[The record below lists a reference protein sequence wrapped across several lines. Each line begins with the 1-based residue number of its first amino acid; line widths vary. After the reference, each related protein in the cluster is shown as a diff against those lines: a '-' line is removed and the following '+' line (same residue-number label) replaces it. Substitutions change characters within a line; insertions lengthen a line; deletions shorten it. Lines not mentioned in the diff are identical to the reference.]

1 VEYRSQLVLNN
12 NITKNTRKQVS
23 DALKDL
29 LLEISAENKLKSS
42 KKKTN
47 RQGSSA
53 LVDPTQS
60 SVTKSKKL
68 NSSKVEK
75 ENLGRNVTPLA
86 KSGQLAADLGIDVQI
101 PTTVPVAAKK
111 WKISPAKPA
120 KRIATGRNM
129 MVSIWSNLSVYRL
142 TLHSY

>member
-1 VEYRSQLVLNN
+1 MEYRSQLVLNN

-47 RQGSSA
+47 RQGSSS

-86 KSGQLAADLGIDVQI
+86 KSGQLVADLGIDVQI
-101 PTTVPVAAKK
+101 STTVPVAAKK
-111 WKISPAKPA
+111 WKISQQSLPKESLLAG
-120 KRIATGRNM
+120 T
-129 MVSIWSNLSVYRL
+129 
-142 TLHSY
+142 